1 MVACA
6 RKEHDHFPGTHMAI
20 SQEFAVKR
28 LPASFIPPME
38 LDLESETPLYR
49 QISMWFQRAI
59 TTGQL
64 QPGQRVPSTRALAK
78 ALSISRIPVLGA
90 YELLIAEGYFQPFV
104 GAGTCVSLSIP
115 DAPFRPQLG
124 ELPNAIALEAEST
137 VRRAVSRRAVGMTG
151 SSQAWLDRCRGC
163 TNLDHFPIEAWS
175 KLVSRHARKIS
186 RDIMGYG
193 DPLGYEPFR
202 EAVAEYLGAFRA
214 VKCDASQVM
223 VTTGAQQGL
232 LICALTLLDPKDDVW
247 VEEPGYPGTHQALKA
262 AGARMVPVPVD
273 TQGLN
278 VERGIQ
284 MARRARAAF
293 VTPSHQFPLRLTMS
307 AARRIELLS
316 WAAHAGAWIVEDDYD
331 SEFRFSGNPLASLQ
345 GIDGEGRVIYV
356 GTLTK
361 VMFPT
366 MRLGY
371 LVMPKDLI
379 HDFINVRNATDT
391 FSTSVLYQMAMADFI
406 REGHFSRHIKRTR
419 AVYLERR
426 RALTAAIAA
435 RADGLLEVVGDDAGM
450 FMVAMLP
457 PGVDEMEVIAKARR
471 VGIRLNALSEC
482 YVTPPQRGG
491 IQLDYANSNP
501 ADSSARITA
510 LRAIIQ
516 SCLPRTNG
524 HRGEP

>member
-1 MVACA
+1 MVVCA
-6 RKEHDHFPGTHMAI
+6 GKPRDHFPVTHMAT
-20 SQEFAVKR
+20 SQEFAIKR

-49 QISMWFQRAI
+49 QISVWFQRAI
-59 TTGQL
+59 LAGRL

-78 ALSISRIPVLGA
+78 ALSISRIPVLSA

-104 GAGTCVSLSIP
+104 GAGTCVSLAIP
-115 DAPFRPQLG
+115 DAMFRP
-124 ELPNAIALEAEST
+124 ELEDLPGAITMEGEST
-137 VRRAVSRRAVGMTG
+137 VRRAVSRRAAGMEG
-151 SSQAWLDRCRGC
+151 SAPAWFGRCRSC
-163 TNLDHFPIEAWS
+163 TNLDHFPIETWS

-202 EAVAEYLGAFRA
+202 EAVAEYLGVFRA
-214 VKCDASQVM
+214 VKCDASQIM

-232 LICALTLLDPKDDVW
+232 LISALTLLDPKDDVW
-247 VEEPGYPGTHQALKA
+247 VEEPGYPGAHQAVKA
-262 AGARMVPVPVD
+262 AGAHLVPVPVD
-273 TQGLN
+273 AQGLN

-307 AARRIELLS
+307 AARRIDLLS
-316 WAAHAGAWIVEDDYD
+316 WAARSGAWIVEDDYD

-345 GIDGEGRVIYV
+345 GIDGEGRVIYL

-366 MRLGY
+366 LRLGY
-371 LVMPKDLI
+371 LVVPKDLMRE
-379 HDFINVRNATDT
+379 FTNVRNATDT
-391 FSTSVLYQMAMADFI
+391 VATSVLHQMAMTDFI

-419 AVYLERR
+419 AVYMERR

-435 RADGLLEVVGDDAGM
+435 GADGLLEVVGDDAGM
-450 FMVAMLP
+450 HVVAMLP
-457 PGVDEMEVIAKARR
+457 AGVDEIEVIAKARQA
-471 VGIRLNALSEC
+471 GIRLNALSEC

-491 IQLDYANSNP
+491 IQLDYANSDP
-501 ADSSARITA
+501 AEDPVKIDA
-510 LRAIIQ
+510 LRMIVH
-516 SCLPRTNG
+516 SCLPA
-524 HRGEP
+524 H

>member
-1 MVACA
+1 
-6 RKEHDHFPGTHMAI
+6 MAT
-20 SQEFAVKR
+20 SQEFAVNR

-59 TTGQL
+59 LTGHL

-78 ALSISRIPVLGA
+78 ALSISRIPVLSA

-115 DAPFRPQLG
+115 DAAFRPQMEGPLS
-124 ELPNAIALEAEST
+124 AIAMEGEPA
-137 VRRAVSRRAVGMTG
+137 VRRAVSRRAAGMEG
-151 SSQAWLDRCRGC
+151 PAQSWFGRCRGC
-163 TNLDHFPIEAWS
+163 TNLDHFPIETWS
-175 KLVSRHARKIS
+175 KLVARHARKIS

-223 VTTGAQQGL
+223 VTTGSQQGL
-232 LICALTLLDPKDDVW
+232 LIAALTLLDPKDEVW
-247 VEEPGYPGTHQALKA
+247 IEEPGYAGTQQALKA
-262 AGARMVPVPVD
+262 AGARLVPVPVD
-273 TQGLN
+273 AQGLN

-316 WAAHAGAWIVEDDYD
+316 WAARTGAWIVEDDYD
-331 SEFRFSGNPLASLQ
+331 SEFRFSGNPLAALQ
-345 GIDGEGRVIYV
+345 GIDGEGRVIYL

-366 MRLGY
+366 LRLGY
-371 LVMPKDLI
+371 LVMPKDLVR
-379 HDFINVRNATDT
+379 DFLNVRNATDT
-391 FSTSVLYQMAMADFI
+391 YSTSVLQQMAMTDFI

-419 AVYLERR
+419 AVYMERR
-426 RALTAAIAA
+426 RSLTAAIAA
-435 RADGLLEVVGDDAGM
+435 QADGLIEIVGDDAGM
-450 FMVAMLP
+450 FMVALLP
-457 PGVDEMEVIAKARR
+457 PGVDEMEVIAKARQ
-471 VGIRLNALSEC
+471 VGIRLNSLSEC
-482 YVTPPQRGG
+482 YVTPPRRGG
-491 IQLDYANSNP
+491 FQLDYANSDPRDN
-501 ADSSARITA
+501 SARVDA
-510 LRAIIQ
+510 LRSIIR
-516 SCLPRTNG
+516 SCLPA
-524 HRGEP
+524 H